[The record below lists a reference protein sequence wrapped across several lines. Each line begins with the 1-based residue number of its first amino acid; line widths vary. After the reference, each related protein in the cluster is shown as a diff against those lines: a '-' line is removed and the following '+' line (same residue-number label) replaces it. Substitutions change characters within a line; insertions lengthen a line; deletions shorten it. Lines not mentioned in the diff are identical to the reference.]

1 MLVYKTNT
9 LHTHPVFEQL
19 RWYANTGVDLGA
31 LSLEAFNTL
40 NSIYDDLRDG
50 QEEAGDDH
58 EDFIRWDSLDFK
70 EWLKQ
75 AIDNGIYTA
84 DNLN

>member
-9 LHTHPVFEQL
+9 INTRPVFEQL

-50 QEEAGDDH
+50 QEEAVDNPD
-58 EDFIRWDSLDFK
+58 DFIRWDTRDFK
-70 EWLKQ
+70 DWLKH

>member
-1 MLVYKTNT
+1 MLVYETNT
-9 LHTHPVFEQL
+9 INTLPVFEQL
-19 RWYANTGVDLGA
+19 RWYANTGVNLGA
-31 LSLEAFNTL
+31 LSLEAFNAL
-40 NSIYDDLRDG
+40 NGIYSELRDG
-50 QEEAGDDH
+50 QEEAGDDY
-58 EDFIRWDSLDFK
+58 EDFIRWDSQDFK